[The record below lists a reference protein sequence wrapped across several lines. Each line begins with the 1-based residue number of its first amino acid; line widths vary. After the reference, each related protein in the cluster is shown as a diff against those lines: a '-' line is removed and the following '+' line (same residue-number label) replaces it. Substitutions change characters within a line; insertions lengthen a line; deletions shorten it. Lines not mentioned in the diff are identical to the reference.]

1 MMIAKGSTLNLLLVT
16 LVTTMSLFYSSQ
28 LLAADLGRLFT
39 TPVERHL
46 LDKSRRENSP
56 LIESTASNGPAKKE
70 AKTMVYNGIVTR
82 SNGDR
87 QIWIDGKVV
96 NGRKGPDGIRIHKGP
111 DRDHR
116 VTLSVPGKH
125 KRVKIKPGQSWS
137 LESGKVVDFRE
148 TTSSSAASTISAVD
162 TAKP

>member
-1 MMIAKGSTLNLLLVT
+1 MMVAKGSTLSPLLVT
-16 LVTTMSLFYSSQ
+16 LVTAMSLLYSPQ
-28 LLAADLGRLFT
+28 LLATDLGRLFT

-56 LIESTASNGPAKKE
+56 LVDSTASNGAAKKE

-96 NGRKGPDGIRIHKGP
+96 NGHKGPDGIRIHKGP

-137 LESGKVVDFRE
+137 LESGKVVDFRDV
-148 TTSSSAASTISAVD
+148 TSSSAASAAD
-162 TAKP
+162 TVKP

>member
-1 MMIAKGSTLNLLLVT
+1 MMYYAKGSTWNPLLVA
-16 LVTTMSLFYSSQ
+16 LVSAMSLFYSPQ
-28 LLAADLGRLFT
+28 LLASDLGRLFT

-56 LIESTASNGPAKKE
+56 LIDSTASNGAAKKE
-70 AKTMVYNGIVTR
+70 AKTMVYNGVVTR

-87 QIWIDGKVV
+87 QIWIDGKIV
-96 NGRKGPDGIRIHKGP
+96 NGRKGPDGIHIHKGP

-125 KRVKIKPGQSWS
+125 KRVKVKPGQSWS
-137 LESGKVVDFRE
+137 LESGKVVDFRDV
-148 TTSSSAASTISAVD
+148 TSSRAASSVN
-162 TAKP
+162 PVRP

>member
-1 MMIAKGSTLNLLLVT
+1 MMYARGSTWNPLLVT
-16 LVTTMSLFYSSQ
+16 LVTAMSLLYSPQ
-28 LLAADLGRLFT
+28 LLATDLGRLFT

-56 LIESTASNGPAKKE
+56 LIDSTASNGAAKKE

-87 QIWIDGKVV
+87 QIWIDGKIV

-137 LESGKVVDFRE
+137 LESGKVVDFRDV
-148 TTSSSAASTISAVD
+148 TSSSAASAAD
-162 TAKP
+162 TVKP

>member
-1 MMIAKGSTLNLLLVT
+1 MMVAKGSTWNPILVA
-16 LVTTMSLFYSSQ
+16 LVSTMSLFYIFYSPQ
-28 LLAADLGRLFT
+28 LLASDLGRLFT

-56 LIESTASNGPAKKE
+56 LIDSTASNGAAKKE
-70 AKTMVYNGIVTR
+70 AKTMVYNGVVTR

-87 QIWIDGKVV
+87 QIWIDGKIV

-125 KRVKIKPGQSWS
+125 KRVKVKPGQSWS
-137 LESGKVVDFRE
+137 LESGKVVDFRDV
-148 TTSSSAASTISAVD
+148 TSSSAVD
-162 TAKP
+162 TVKP